1 MISCGSFFYC
11 MGLWGQKIHTI
22 YKIRQNSHTN
32 SAILIQ
38 KSNRQEELQ
47 MRKWSALCV
56 IVFALILLYGCR
68 NSVQSQ
74 PKKTVELP
82 ELRIGCDE
90 YEPYNYSDEYGKRIG
105 IDAEIATEA
114 CRRMGMKPVFVSI
127 KWDEKDELLEEKQID
142 CAWNCFSMNDRKDA
156 YQWAGPYLTSR
167 EMVVVAKDSSIKSIK
182 DLEGKIVGVQTSTQ
196 PEKIFLEE
204 DEEVPDI
211 KFVYSFPDME
221 DALMVLQQG
230 YVDAVAGHE
239 GTLLRRIK
247 NIKGEYRLLEES
259 LLETD
264 IGVAFSKKADADL
277 VQKLDWVL
285 RDMKEDG
292 TIASIEEK
300 YDVENWR

>member
-1 MISCGSFFYC
+1 
-11 MGLWGQKIHTI
+11 
-22 YKIRQNSHTN
+22 
-32 SAILIQ
+32 
-38 KSNRQEELQ
+38 

-74 PKKTVELP
+74 PKKTVDLP

-142 CAWNCFSMNDRKDA
+142 CAWNCFSMNDLKDA

-182 DLEGKIVGVQTSTQ
+182 DLDGKIVGVQTSTQ
-196 PEKIFLEE
+196 PETIFTEKEKLEDPILTIYVFTGSDRKE
-204 DEEVPDI
+204 AASVEGLIDLGETSDICFAAKLGSNQSEYAMTAREV
-211 KFVYSFPDME
+211 
-221 DALMVLQQG
+221 
-230 YVDAVAGHE
+230 
-239 GTLLRRIK
+239 RR
-247 NIKGEYRLLEES
+247 
-259 LLETD
+259 
-264 IGVAFSKKADADL
+264 AFTVTTNEWK
-277 VQKLDWVL
+277 
-285 RDMKEDG
+285 
-292 TIASIEEK
+292 
-300 YDVENWR
+300 

>member
-1 MISCGSFFYC
+1 
-11 MGLWGQKIHTI
+11 
-22 YKIRQNSHTN
+22 
-32 SAILIQ
+32 
-38 KSNRQEELQ
+38 

-74 PKKTVELP
+74 PKKTVDLP

-114 CRRMGMKPVFVSI
+114 CRRIGMKPVFVSI

-167 EMVVVAKDSSIKSIK
+167 EMVVVAKDSSIKSIR
-182 DLEGKIVGVQTSTQ
+182 DLDGKIVGVQTSTQ
-196 PEKIFLEE
+196 PETIFTEKE
-204 DEEVPDI
+204 KGIPDV

-221 DALMVLQQG
+221 DALMVLQQR

-239 GTLLRRIK
+239 GTLLQRMK

-259 LLETD
+259 LMETD
-264 IGVAFSKKADADL
+264 IGVAFSKKADTDF

>member
-1 MISCGSFFYC
+1 
-11 MGLWGQKIHTI
+11 
-22 YKIRQNSHTN
+22 
-32 SAILIQ
+32 
-38 KSNRQEELQ
+38 
-47 MRKWSALCV
+47 
-56 IVFALILLYGCR
+56 
-68 NSVQSQ
+68 
-74 PKKTVELP
+74 
-82 ELRIGCDE
+82 
-90 YEPYNYSDEYGKRIG
+90 
-105 IDAEIATEA
+105 
-114 CRRMGMKPVFVSI
+114 
-127 KWDEKDELLEEKQID
+127 
-142 CAWNCFSMNDRKDA
+142 MNDRKDA
-156 YQWAGPYLTSR
+156 YQWAGPYLKSR

-204 DEEVPDI
+204 DEEVPDV

-221 DALMVLQQG
+221 DTLMVLQQG
-230 YVDAVAGHE
+230 YVDAVAAHE
-239 GTLLRRIK
+239 NTLLRRIK

-292 TIASIEEK
+292 TIASIEEE

>member
-1 MISCGSFFYC
+1 
-11 MGLWGQKIHTI
+11 
-22 YKIRQNSHTN
+22 
-32 SAILIQ
+32 
-38 KSNRQEELQ
+38 

-68 NSVQSQ
+68 NSVKSQ
-74 PKKTVELP
+74 PQKTVDLP

-156 YQWAGPYLTSR
+156 YQWAGPYLKSR

-204 DEEVPDI
+204 DEEVPCTL
-211 KFVYSFPDME
+211 PQ
-221 DALMVLQQG
+221 A
-230 YVDAVAGHE
+230 AV
-239 GTLLRRIK
+239 
-247 NIKGEYRLLEES
+247 S
-259 LLETD
+259 
-264 IGVAFSKKADADL
+264 
-277 VQKLDWVL
+277 
-285 RDMKEDG
+285 
-292 TIASIEEK
+292 
-300 YDVENWR
+300 

>member
-1 MISCGSFFYC
+1 
-11 MGLWGQKIHTI
+11 
-22 YKIRQNSHTN
+22 
-32 SAILIQ
+32 
-38 KSNRQEELQ
+38 
-47 MRKWSALCV
+47 
-56 IVFALILLYGCR
+56 
-68 NSVQSQ
+68 
-74 PKKTVELP
+74 
-82 ELRIGCDE
+82 
-90 YEPYNYSDEYGKRIG
+90 
-105 IDAEIATEA
+105 
-114 CRRMGMKPVFVSI
+114 MGMKPVFVSI

-204 DEEVPDI
+204 DEEVPDV